1 MRNILDILPHLQNK
15 YSFKCLY
22 KYATFFHEIYVDLN
36 KKSMVQLCFLLQ
48 SVVIVCWVQL
58 GFDWWSSTISLS
70 LPPPQVVLFLFPS
83 SSIMTFATLTT
94 IKSPKPQIVHHPL
107 LAYLWQNNSNL
118 SKLPPNDVLF
128 QYFFYQQYACE
139 NNRIKTDLKICKSR
153 SLCTNQLHKLNMP
166 SNLHNNVDTTRNQTK
181 LPPKEVKF
189 QEQYDKYWIQNAQ
202 KHIVH
207 LGLGFRWNFVLKEI
221 EVNESLD

>member
-70 LPPPQVVLFLFPS
+70 LPPQVVLFLFPS

-128 QYFFYQQYACE
+128 QYFFI
-139 NNRIKTDLKICKSR
+139 NNMHVRTIGSKPTSKFVKVDHCVQINCINLICLQIFITMSIQLGIKQNYHQKKWNFKSNMINIEFKMLKNI
-153 SLCTNQLHKLNMP
+153 LCTL
-166 SNLHNNVDTTRNQTK
+166 V
-181 LPPKEVKF
+181 
-189 QEQYDKYWIQNAQ
+189 
-202 KHIVH
+202 
-207 LGLGFRWNFVLKEI
+207 
-221 EVNESLD
+221 